1 MILMDDRILAKNIE
15 YDQISHRLISS
26 LVIPFTASAMQAEKK
41 KTAPPQQA
49 APPKAPLILGLLTQ
63 EELVEVVVKVGVTML
78 IYKFFLGGEW

>member
-1 MILMDDRILAKNIE
+1 MILMDDRILAKNIKS
-15 YDQISHRLISS
+15 SHRLISS